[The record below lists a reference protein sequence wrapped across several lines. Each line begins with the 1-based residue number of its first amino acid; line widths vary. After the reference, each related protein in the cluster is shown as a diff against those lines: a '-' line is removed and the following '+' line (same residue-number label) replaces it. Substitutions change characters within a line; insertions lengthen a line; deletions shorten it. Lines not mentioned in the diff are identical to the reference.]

1 MVKAIMKNLHHWMK
15 RCMELAESAR
25 AHDEVPVG
33 AIIVNEATGEII
45 AQAENRMRRNCDAT
59 AHAEMLVMRE
69 AFQKLK
75 QERLEG
81 LSLFVSLEP
90 CAMCAAAISHAR
102 LARLVFGAYDIKSGG
117 VENGARIYAHS
128 TTHHKPEVIAGVMES
143 EAVKILQDFFAT
155 KR

>member
-1 MVKAIMKNLHHWMK
+1 MK
-15 RCMELAESAR
+15 RCMELAEA
-25 AHDEVPVG
+25 AATHDEVPVG
-33 AIIVNEATGEII
+33 AIIVNETTGEII
-45 AQAENRMRRNCDAT
+45 AEAENRMRRDCNAT
-59 AHAEMLVMRE
+59 AHAEMLVMLQ

-102 LARLVFGAYDIKSGG
+102 LARLIFGAYDIKSGG
-117 VENGARIYAHS
+117 VENGAKIYSHS
-128 TTHHKPEVIAGVMES
+128 TTHHKPEVIGGVLES
-143 EAVKILQDFFAT
+143 ESQKILQDFFAT